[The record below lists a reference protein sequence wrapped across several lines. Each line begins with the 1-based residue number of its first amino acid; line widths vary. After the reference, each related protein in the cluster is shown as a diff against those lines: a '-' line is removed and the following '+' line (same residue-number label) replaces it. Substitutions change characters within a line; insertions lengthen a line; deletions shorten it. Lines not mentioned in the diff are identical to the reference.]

1 MSNYTGPNTGTPP
14 EGQPQTGSV
23 NLGSLLNYGD
33 LMSALTTSAIE
44 YSLGEKP
51 TGTKAATAVAISSI
65 SRIITQNFTTFSS
78 LSGNITDEATK
89 DAFIVALVNG
99 LVAMGQKRS
108 VTKQIAIGV
117 SGDVLGDRAL
127 IMMNVDPKKSL
138 FNKKQSIF
146 NLKNKVTYIINYVV

>member
-1 MSNYTGPNTGTPP
+1 MS
-14 EGQPQTGSV
+14 Q
-23 NLGSLLNYGD
+23 LLNWGD
-33 LMSALTTSAIE
+33 LFSAATVSAIE
-44 YSLGEKP
+44 YPIGEKP

-99 LVAMGQKRS
+99 LVAMGQKKS
-108 VTKQIAIGV
+108 VAKQIAIGV

-138 FNKKQSIF
+138 FNNKKQ
-146 NLKNKVTYIINYVV
+146 